1 MSKQKNMIDTNFQ
14 LKEIYCNKSECV
26 INLPEWL
33 LPIGKI
39 NEYSSNRHL
48 AIAEIAGRDSIAAAI
63 KSVEEEKFTDLLPTF
78 VYTGTEYGP
87 WSSVVQAVERLS
99 KQLPKIRIH
108 NLVVMGSPDF
118 WRALNG
124 RFISILIEKYG
135 FYTPCIGCHLYLHS
149 IRIPLAIN
157 IGNVPIISGER
168 ERHNG
173 NIKVNQTAGALDFYK
188 KLSEDF
194 GIQLLLPLRHIQKG
208 SHIEE
213 ILEYHWQE
221 GKEQLGCTLS
231 GNYRRLDREHNIRSH
246 QVQRYMEEFALPCT
260 KKIIESYAAGDVP
273 NHIDMALQVL
283 NACG

>member
-1 MSKQKNMIDTNFQ
+1 MKDINSQ
-14 LKEIYCNKSECV
+14 LRELYINKSECV

-33 LPIGKI
+33 LPSHKI
-39 NEYSSNRHL
+39 SEYRAISGL
-48 AIAEIAGRDSIAAAI
+48 AIAEMAGRDSVAAAI
-63 KSVEEEKFTDLLPTF
+63 KSVEEEKFSDLLPTF

-87 WSSVVQAVERLS
+87 WSSVLEAVERLS
-99 KQLPKIRIH
+99 KRLPETRIH

-124 RFISILIEKYG
+124 RFINILIEKYG

-173 NIKVNQTAGALDFYK
+173 NIKINQSADALDFYR
-188 KLSEDF
+188 KLSKDF
-194 GIQLLLPLRHIQKG
+194 GIQLLLPLRHIQEG

-213 ILEYHWQE
+213 ILGFQWQE
-221 GKEQLGCTLS
+221 GKEQVGCTLS
-231 GNYRRLDREHNIRSH
+231 GNYKRFDSEQNIRSH

-260 KKIIESYAAGDVP
+260 KKIIESYLAGHVP
-273 NHIDMALQVL
+273 NHIDIASQVL
-283 NACG
+283 NS